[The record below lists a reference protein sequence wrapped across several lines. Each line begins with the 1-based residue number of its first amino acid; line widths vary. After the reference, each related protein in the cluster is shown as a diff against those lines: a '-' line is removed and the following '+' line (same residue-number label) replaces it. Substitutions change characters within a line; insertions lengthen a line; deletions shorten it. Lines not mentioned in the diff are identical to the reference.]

1 MGRQNPERER
11 RTYRLSLV
19 DNDTHDTLRSVR
31 FTKLGFIYGAITAV
45 LALLLVFYLLFA
57 FTPLRTIIPGYPN
70 PHSRKEAVANAI
82 KIDSLENV
90 ITRWN
95 LYAANLSRVLTGEAT
110 VDFDSLVRSATPR
123 YLSDKDAAELAR
135 RDSVL
140 RETVQ
145 KEEQFGVGSP
155 ERALPIEGMHFFSP
169 LKGVND
175 LEPVQRRVLFLAE
188 NGIAL
193 ICMHTNLDIARGGVN
208 DVLIRLLGAEPEGAL
223 DADGCGR
230 VGSFAQPMPLESFLD
245 HCKARLGVPAI
256 RYCRGG
262 KPVSKLAVMGGAGA
276 GSLEEA
282 VRLGCDTYVT
292 ADVKYHQFQRAE
304 ELGLNLLDADHFY
317 TENPVMQAL
326 ADQLAERFPAV
337 EFKISRR
344 HTDCIHFA

>member
-145 KEEQFGVGSP
+145 KEEQFGVGRP

-169 LKGVND
+169 LKGVVAVGYD
-175 LEPVQRRVLFLAE
+175 PVLHPSIDISAPTGSVVSAVLDGIVVFTGRDAEEGYITVLQHRDGLISIYANNQRLLRSTGESVKAGTPIALVGGIAGREGAE
-188 NGIAL
+188 NL
-193 ICMHTNLDIARGGVN
+193 
-208 DVLIRLLGAEPEGAL
+208 
-223 DADGCGR
+223 
-230 VGSFAQPMPLESFLD
+230 
-245 HCKARLGVPAI
+245 
-256 RYCRGG
+256 
-262 KPVSKLAVMGGAGA
+262 
-276 GSLEEA
+276 
-282 VRLGCDTYVT
+282 
-292 ADVKYHQFQRAE
+292 
-304 ELGLNLLDADHFY
+304 
-317 TENPVMQAL
+317 
-326 ADQLAERFPAV
+326 
-337 EFKISRR
+337 
-344 HTDCIHFA
+344 HFALWHDGASLDPTRYISF